1 MKRTIKY
8 IYYREVQGSSN
19 KSFNT
24 IEEVH
29 KYCKRMH
36 IENYEVKQVIK
47 V

>member
-1 MKRTIKY
+1 MKSYIKY
-8 IYYREVQGSSN
+8 IYYREIQGSSN

-29 KYCKRMH
+29 KYCKRNH
-36 IENYEVKQVIK
+36 IENYEVKQVFK